1 MSNESDVARLLH
13 SAFDDVDSV
22 GVSRSDLIRLW
33 SLDVQW
39 FTPAEAEK
47 VVDRLCERGWLEIDS
62 ESITVTSGVTLVP
75 PGLGWRPII
84 RRMLEPP
91 ECPTA
96 TASPESSASRQQTT
110 SALVRSS
117 KPDPTSPFSTP
128 RVIAGTPSL
137 AAEPRD
143 PTRFSRPTVSGTALG
158 AASGGPREQLVDR
171 AEGSIPVL
179 IDLIAKE
186 SGLAN
191 REVVRRAQRKRR
203 ALGPVTLWMALALV
217 AREQGLDMERVAAA
231 IERAA
236 S

>member
-1 MSNESDVARLLH
+1 MSNERDVARLLQ

-22 GVSRSDLIRLW
+22 GVSRPDLIRLW

-39 FTPAEAEK
+39 FTPAEAEQ

-62 ESITVTSGVTLVP
+62 ESITVSSGVTLVP

-96 TASPESSASRQQTT
+96 TASLESSASRQQPTT
-110 SALVRSS
+110 ALVRSS
-117 KPDPTSPFSTP
+117 KPDPTSAFSTP
-128 RVIAGTPSL
+128 RVIAGTPSPT
-137 AAEPRD
+137 AEPRD

-186 SGLAN
+186 SGLTN